1 MIGKE
6 ADERRKYHAMRG
18 DMCLAMLPAQIAEA
32 RPVGMIVPKVVPV
45 IGTEVR
51 QEVLRFALDFL
62 VVASLPSE
70 APSALMTIFAGH
82 IWMEREKSRNR
93 ALKF

>member
-1 MIGKE
+1 
-6 ADERRKYHAMRG
+6 
-18 DMCLAMLPAQIAEA
+18 
-32 RPVGMIVPKVVPV
+32 MIVPKVVPM

-70 APSALMTIFAGH
+70 ALSALVTIIAGH
-82 IWMEREKSRNR
+82 IWMAGEKSSNR
-93 ALKF
+93 AFKF